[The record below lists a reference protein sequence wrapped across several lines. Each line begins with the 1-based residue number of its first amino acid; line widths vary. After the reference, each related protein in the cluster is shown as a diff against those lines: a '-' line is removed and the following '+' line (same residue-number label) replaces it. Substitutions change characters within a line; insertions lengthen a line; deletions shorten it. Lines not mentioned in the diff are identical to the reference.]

1 MPSSLKLILKSNMRS
16 GSKEKSRS
24 SSMPKKL
31 KGKKNKENN
40 REFKMLKINLNQ
52 EGLDLMMLNK

>member
-1 MPSSLKLILKSNMRS
+1 
-16 GSKEKSRS
+16 
-24 SSMPKKL
+24 MPKKL